1 MTRRVIW
8 ETDLPLTRLGE
19 VIEPTK
25 SAWEI
30 HIVLA
35 NLSAHKTKAV
45 GEFLQAHPKVR
56 FHFTPTNS
64 LWLNQV
70 EI

>member
-1 MTRRVIW
+1 VTRRVIW
-8 ETDLPLTRLGE
+8 ETGLPLTRLGE

-25 SAWEI
+25 SAREI
-30 HIVLA
+30 HIVLD